1 MRANVHRRLGA
12 ALLAGSAVAL
22 IVCAAPAD
30 ASPSV
35 ATQALA
41 QQNLASRPASHV
53 DVHGVQRGAAVSQQT
68 ADQVNAF
75 RATHAALVGHSLGA
89 LAVSPRT
96 TIHPAQ
102 GTAFVDKGN
111 DQGSFATQSVTTN
124 LKPANGGTT
133 IYTPTMYPAGGSCVE
148 VTTVYTNS
156 TQAVEAWDWC
166 NHINFEASVAINA
179 SFVSRYTSGGAYTAE
194 IVRTNASN
202 NTWVAYLYD
211 YATSSY
217 DTLYTSSGST
227 QAGTTGWDVNELYS
241 DVNSSGQSYACADL
255 AGKTF
260 SASNIQ
266 VDLGGTWTA
275 AAPGNSDTRYN
286 TPASGFDCPSMSF
299 HYVTQY
305 SNWQVTG

>member
-1 MRANVHRRLGA
+1 MRANVHRRLGV
-12 ALLAGSAVAL
+12 ALLAGAAAAL
-22 IVCAAPAD
+22 IACVTPAGAAQATAPVPLTAAGASQAHAD
-30 ASPSV
+30 V
-35 ATQALA
+35 
-41 QQNLASRPASHV
+41 R
-53 DVHGVQRGAAVSQQT
+53 GVQRGAEVSRQT
-68 ADQVNAF
+68 AGQLDSF
-75 RATHAALVGHSLGA
+75 RATHTALVGHSLGT
-89 LAVSPRT
+89 LAVHPNVS
-96 TIHPAQ
+96 IHPAQ

-124 LKPANGGTT
+124 LHPANGGTT
-133 IYTPTMYPAGGSCVE
+133 IYTPTMYPAGGSCIE
-148 VTTVYTNS
+148 ITTVYTNS

-179 SFVSRYTSGGAYTAE
+179 AFVSKYTNGAGAYTAE
-194 IVRTNASN
+194 ILRTNAST

-211 YATSSY
+211 YTTGSY

-260 SASNIQ
+260 SGSNIQ

-275 AAPGNSDTRYN
+275 AAPGNADTRYN
-286 TPASGFDCPSMSF
+286 TPASGFDCSSMSF

-305 SNWQVTG
+305 SSWQVTG